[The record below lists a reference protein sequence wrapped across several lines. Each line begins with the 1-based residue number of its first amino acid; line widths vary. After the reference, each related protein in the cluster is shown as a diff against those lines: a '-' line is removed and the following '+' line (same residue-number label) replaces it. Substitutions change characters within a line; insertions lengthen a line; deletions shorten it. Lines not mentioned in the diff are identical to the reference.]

1 VICSQVLAVTRQP
14 TMSSSSLS
22 CGNNSFLADVSPC
35 MDAAGEDMLTYIVQ
49 VRAQCWA

>member
-1 VICSQVLAVTRQP
+1 
-14 TMSSSSLS
+14 MSSSSLS

-49 VRAQCWA
+49 VGAQVWVQG